1 MSSSPVFPNK
11 HTPGISQV
19 PVSRVIDWFST
30 GWQLFMRAPG
40 VWVMQTLIF
49 IALSVMLGI
58 VPVLGQL
65 AVPMAFPVFCAGM
78 IYGCELLSR
87 TGTSGNGAAA
97 EGTLEITHLFE
108 GFRQNAGNLVV
119 LGGCYLM
126 GGGIILLIALMIGGS
141 GALLGFIV
149 GKLSAV
155 FGGMVLFG
163 LMFYLLWIVL
173 IMALWFAPA
182 LVMLGG
188 VGPLEA
194 LMLSVRACA
203 RNLPACILTGG
214 VLYIAIWL
222 AMLPAGL
229 GILVLMPVI
238 AGAVYAS
245 YRDVFGREFAQL
257 LSAADAAGDQ
267 SDAR

>member
-1 MSSSPVFPNK
+1 MSSSPAFPNK
-11 HTPGISQV
+11 RTPGISQV
-19 PVSRVIDWFST
+19 PVSHVIEWFST
-30 GWQLFMRAPG
+30 GWKLFMRAPG
-40 VWVMQTLIF
+40 VWVIQTLIF

-65 AVPMAFPVFCAGM
+65 VVPMAFPVFCAGM

-87 TGTSGNGAAA
+87 EGAPT
-97 EGTLEITHLFE
+97 EGKLEITHLFE
-108 GFRQNAGNLVV
+108 GLRQNTGNLIV

-126 GGGIILLIALMIGGS
+126 GGGIMLLIALMIGGS
-141 GALLGFIV
+141 GALLGLLV

-163 LMFYLLWIVL
+163 LMFYLLWIML

-188 VGPLEA
+188 VAPLEA
-194 LMLSVRACA
+194 LILSVRACT
-203 RNLPACILTGG
+203 RNLPACIVTGV

-222 AMLPAGL
+222 AMVPAGL

-245 YRDVFGREFAQL
+245 YRDVFGQEFAQL
-257 LSAADAAGDQ
+257 LSAADASGDQ
-267 SDAR
+267 PDAR

>member
-19 PVSRVIDWFST
+19 PVSRVIEWFST

-49 IALSVMLGI
+49 IALSVML
-58 VPVLGQL
+58 V
-65 AVPMAFPVFCAGM
+65 VPMAFPLFCAGM
-78 IYGCELLSR
+78 IYGCALLKR
-87 TGTSGNGAAA
+87 DGGAT
-97 EGTLEITHLFE
+97 EGKLEITHLFE
-108 GFRQNAGNLVV
+108 GFRQNTGNLIV
-119 LGGCYLM
+119 LGGFYLM
-126 GGGIILLIALMIGGS
+126 GSYTMLLIALMIGGG
-141 GALLGFIV
+141 GALLGFPV

-163 LMFYLLWIVL
+163 LIFYLLWIVL

-203 RNLPACILTGG
+203 RNLPAFILMGG

-245 YRDVFGREFAQL
+245 YRDVFGQEFAQL